1 MLNGWEILG
10 QFMYPRDAY
19 RRLLDLMRSG
29 QLDMNAIR
37 PRVYPL
43 GALPEAMESAAKAT
57 NFECIVIQHEG

>member
-1 MLNGWEILG
+1 
-10 QFMYPRDAY
+10 MYPRDAY